1 MKYLAAY
8 LLLVQGGNAA
18 PSAADVK
25 AVVETVGAEADESRI
40 SQLLSSMEGKTVDE
54 LVAEGA
60 KKFASVPVGSAA
72 SSTGSAAGSAAAAG
86 EVAEEKAESA
96 AEESDDEMGFG
107 LFD

>member
-18 PSAADVK
+18 PSAADIK
-25 AVVETVGAEADESRI
+25 SIVESVGGEVDESRI
-40 SQLLSSMEGKTVDE
+40 SQLLSSMEGKTIDE

-60 KKFASVPVGSAA
+60 KKFASAPAGGAAA
-72 SSTGSAAGSAAAAG
+72 SSGSASTGAAAG
-86 EVAEEKAESA
+86 EAAEEKAESA